1 MSIKSNDPA
10 TLVAGLG
17 DVSRRQTLRMAAGL
31 GFGLGFGLGLGAA
44 GSTLIAPINALAQ
57 SPRRSGVARI
67 ATEITDATASLDPVK
82 ILTNTDIARAFQIQ
96 VTS

>member
-31 GFGLGFGLGLGAA
+31 GFGLGLGAA

-57 SPRRSGVARI
+57 SPRRGGVARI

-82 ILTNTDIARAFQIQ
+82 IRTNTDIARAFQIQ